1 MGKWSVMNT
10 LYIVVPCYNEEAIIF
25 QSAKKLLNK
34 LTDLMER
41 EKVSKNSRIMFV
53 DDGSEDKTWAIMK
66 ELHEQNH
73 FYSAI
78 SFAGNRGHQ
87 NAIMAGLLT
96 AGNYADCVITI
107 DGDLQ
112 QDINAVD
119 RFLDEFEKGNDI
131 VYGVRNSREG
141 DSKLK
146 KMTALSFYRLMR
158 WLGCEVL
165 PNHADYRLMS
175 KRAIEALAEYKE
187 VNLFLRGL
195 IPLMGFK
202 SSVIY
207 FDVFERTAGKS
218 KYTGKKMLELAVDG
232 ITSLSI
238 KPIRMITTCGFCIF
252 LISILMLIYHLA
264 VYFTQPTAPGWP
276 TIVISI
282 WAIGGIQ
289 LLALGV
295 IGEYIGRIYLE
306 TKHRP
311 RYIIREFLHDKG
323 IDN

>member
-1 MGKWSVMNT
+1 MNT
-10 LYIVVPCYNEEAIIF
+10 LYIVAPCYNEEAVIE
-25 QSAKKLLNK
+25 SSSEKLLHK
-34 LTDLMER
+34 LTDLISRKRISED
-41 EKVSKNSRIMFV
+41 SRILFV
-53 DDGSEDKTWAIMK
+53 DDGSKDKTWEMMK
-66 ELHEQNH
+66 KLHEQNY
-73 FYSAI
+73 FFSAI
-78 SFAGNRGHQ
+78 SFSGNRGHQ

-96 AGNYADCVITI
+96 AKDYADCVITI

-131 VYGVRNSREG
+131 VYGVRNSRAG
-141 DSKLK
+141 DGKLK
-146 KMTALSFYRLMR
+146 KMTALTFYRLMK
-158 WLGCEVL
+158 WLGCEIL

-175 KRAIEALAEYKE
+175 KRAIEALSEYNE

-195 IPLMGFK
+195 IPLIGFN
-202 SSVIY
+202 SSIIY
-207 FDVFERTAGKS
+207 FDVFERTAGES

-238 KPIRMITTCGFCIF
+238 KPIRMITMCGFWIF
-252 LISILMLIYHLA
+252 AISILMLIYHLV
-264 VYFTQPTAPGWP
+264 VYFTQPTTPGWP

-311 RYIIREFLHDKG
+311 RYIVKEFLHDKG
-323 IDN
+323 TDRDKG